1 MIATI
6 ITIRIMKTIIVMIV
20 MIVMLMMSNR
30 RDGCKHEAIILYN
43 NIPSMQD
50 PS

>member
-6 ITIRIMKTIIVMIV
+6 ITIRIMKTIIAMI
-20 MIVMLMMSNR
+20 MMFMMSNR